1 MSQNKKECAPK
12 KLMEGTIP
20 ASLVGE
26 IQKGIVSGSN
36 VQQAKSLISKPKEQ
50 IMHLISKKVKY

>member
-1 MSQNKKECAPK
+1 MSQDKKDCAPN

-20 ASLVGE
+20 ASSVGA

-36 VQQAKSLISKPKEQ
+36 VQQAKSQIPTKPKDQ
-50 IMHLISKKVKY
+50 

>member
-1 MSQNKKECAPK
+1 MSETKKECVPK

-20 ASLVGE
+20 ASSVGA

-36 VQQAKSLISKPKEQ
+36 VQQAKSQIPKNKEQ
-50 IMHLISKKVKY
+50 